1 MGKQHRVG
9 VYPGTFDPVTNGHM
23 DVVIRALRLV
33 DQLVIAPA
41 ISEGKG
47 PIFSIADRV
56 AILEDEIAHLEE
68 PGLAAR
74 ISVKPFDNLLMQFAE
89 SLGATIVIK
98 GLRAVSDFE
107 YEFQMS
113 SLNAHLNPGV
123 ESVFLMSSD
132 RHQFISSRF
141 IREISRMGG
150 DVSPFVSP
158 RVKSRLEK
166 LFANK
171 NG

>member
-1 MGKQHRVG
+1 MAKELRVG

-23 DVVIRALRLV
+23 DVVRRALRLV

-47 PIFSIADRV
+47 PLFSIAERV
-56 AILEDEIAHLEE
+56 AILEDEIAHLDD
-68 PGLAAR
+68 PALAPR
-74 ISVKPFDNLLMQFAE
+74 ISVKPFDTLLMQFVE
-89 SLGATIVIK
+89 SVGATVVVK
-98 GLRAVSDFE
+98 GLRTVSDFE

-158 RVKSRLEK
+158 RVKTRLEK
-166 LFANK
+166 LFAK
-171 NG
+171 N